1 MRVRSAGAVNIII
14 YGAGEV
20 FRIKEVGAGAVKK
33 IVVQCGFSLNLIF
46 RCGRG
51 FLQVRVRFGYA
62 VQDALM
68 NKKSGSVILLS

>member
-20 FRIKEVGAGAVKK
+20 FRIKEVGSGVVKK

-46 RCGRG
+46 RCGCG
-51 FLQVRVRFGYA
+51 FLQIQVRFGYA
-62 VQDALM
+62 VLDAIM
-68 NKKSGSVILLS
+68 NKKSVSVILLP